1 MAWHP
6 LRNLWLKVLAVV
18 LGALLWFTVSGQ
30 QAERTVPGV
39 PVVYHNKPA
48 SLELTSRTQ
57 FVDIHVRGLDN
68 QLRTIQSR
76 DFEVRV
82 DLTDVQ
88 PGEQTITLR
97 TDQVAT
103 PLGIEVTQVDPG
115 SANVV
120 LEPSGSADLPVR
132 PHVDGTPAS
141 GFLVSEIAVEPL
153 TVTVVGPA
161 RRLAGTT
168 SATTERVSIDGA
180 KSTVVANVGVGV
192 LDSALR
198 LREPRLARVTV
209 RIEAAGERTIAAA
222 RVTVRNVDA
231 SRRAT
236 AQPAVVSLTLRGAQ
250 PVLSRLD
257 PNTIVPYVD
266 VTGLGPGRHEVPV
279 LIDLAGTLSVVAIR
293 PATVTVII
301 N

>member
-6 LRNLWLKVLAVV
+6 LRNFWLKILAVF

-39 PVVYHNKPA
+39 PVVYHNKPP

-82 DLTDVQ
+82 DLTDVAA
-88 PGEQTITLR
+88 GEQTITLR

-115 SANVV
+115 SATVV
-120 LEPSGSADLPVR
+120 LEPSGSASLPVR
-132 PHVDGTPAS
+132 PHVDGTPAP
-141 GFLVSEIAVEPL
+141 GFLVSQVSVEP
-153 TVTVVGPA
+153 A
-161 RRLAGTT
+161 
-168 SATTERVSIDGA
+168 SIDGA

-198 LREPRLARVTV
+198 LREPRIARVTV

-222 RVTVRNVDA
+222 RVTVRNVEA
-231 SRRAT
+231 RRRAS

-250 PVLSRLD
+250 PVLSQLD
-257 PNTIVPYVD
+257 PDSIAPYVD

-279 LIDLAGTLSVVAIR
+279 LLDLTGPLSVVAIR

>member
-1 MAWHP
+1 MAWQP
-6 LRNLWLKVLAVV
+6 FRNLGLKILAVV

-39 PVVYHNKPA
+39 PVVYHGKPE

-82 DLTDVQ
+82 DLTDVG
-88 PGEQTITLR
+88 PGEQTIPLR
-97 TDQVAT
+97 TDQVST
-103 PLGIEVTQVDPG
+103 PLGIEVTQVEPG

-120 LEPSGSADLPVR
+120 LEPSGSAELPVR
-132 PHVDGTPAS
+132 PHVDGTPAP
-141 GFLVSEIAVEPL
+141 GFLVSEISVDPL
-153 TVTVVGPA
+153 AVTVIGPA
-161 RRLAGTT
+161 RRLAGTN

-198 LREPRLARVTV
+198 LREPRVARVTV
-209 RIEAAGERTIAAA
+209 RVEPAGERTIAAA
-222 RVTVRNVDA
+222 RVTVRNVEG
-231 SRRAT
+231 SRRAS

-257 PNTIVPYVD
+257 PGSIAPYVD

-279 LIDLAGTLSVVAIR
+279 LLDLSGTLSVVAIR